1 LKREGRTGANL
12 SVRNIMSTLEAS
24 SAAAPLPRRPDP
36 ARVQR
41 IADDAGALAA
51 AHALAAQFA
60 TGAAERDRK
69 RLLPWA
75 ELDLWS
81 ESGLGGITVP
91 REYGGADVSYATL
104 AEVFVIL
111 CAADPALGQ
120 IPQNHFG
127 VLGVLR
133 EIGTPDQKARLYG
146 EVLAGQRLGNAGP
159 ERRSASVKTIL
170 QGTTRLTRTP
180 GGLRLDGQRFYSTG
194 ALFAH
199 RVPARAT
206 DDDGRAVQVWVPR
219 DAPGLT
225 VVDDWRSF
233 GQRTTASGTV
243 TFEQVPVDPQDVL
256 PIWQLAERPGL
267 FGPTSQLIQA
277 AIDQGIAQA
286 AVEDTLSFVRERAR
300 PWVDSGLEHATD
312 DPYIIAD
319 VGRLQID
326 LHAAHEVLQEA
337 GRTLDAIAAARTI
350 DAEASAR
357 ASVAVAEAKIL
368 TTRIALEAS
377 EKLFE
382 LAGSASTRAAHNLDR
397 HWRNARTHTLHDPVR
412 WKLHLLGNYH
422 LNHVLP
428 ARHSWN

>member
-1 LKREGRTGANL
+1 
-12 SVRNIMSTLEAS
+12 MSTREPSLNT
-24 SAAAPLPRRPDP
+24 PRLPRRPDP
-36 ARVQR
+36 ERVRR
-41 IADDAGALAA
+41 ISNDAEALAA
-51 AHALAAQFA
+51 ARTLAANFA
-60 TGAAERDRK
+60 TDAAQRDRE
-69 RLLPWA
+69 RQLPWA

-81 ESGLGGITVP
+81 ESGLGAITVP
-91 REYGGADVSYATL
+91 REYGGADVSFETL

-127 VLGVLR
+127 VLGLLR
-133 EIGTPDQKARLYG
+133 EIGAPEQKARLYG
-146 EVLAGQRLGNAGP
+146 EVLAGARLGNAGP
-159 ERRSASVKTIL
+159 ERRSAKAATIL
-170 QGTTRLTRTP
+170 QGTTRLSATAD
-180 GGLRLDGQRFYSTG
+180 GLRLNGQRFYSTG

-199 RVPARAT
+199 RVPARAI
-206 DDDGRAVQVWVPR
+206 DDEGHAVQVWVPR
-219 DAPGLT
+219 DAAGLT
-225 VVDDWRSF
+225 VIDDWSSF

-243 TFEQVPVDPQDVL
+243 TFDNVRIDPQDVL
-256 PIWQLAERPGL
+256 PIWQLADRPGL
-267 FGPTSQLIQA
+267 FGPTSQIIQA
-277 AIDQGIAQA
+277 AIDQGIAEA
-286 AVEDTLSFVRERAR
+286 AVADALVFVRERAR
-300 PWVDSGLEHATD
+300 PWIDSGLEHATD

-326 LHAAHEVLQEA
+326 LHAAHEVLLEA
-337 GRTLDAIAAARTI
+337 GRTLDALAKQPV

-357 ASVAVAEAKIL
+357 ASVAAAEAKVV

-422 LNHVLP
+422 LNRVLP

>member
-1 LKREGRTGANL
+1 
-12 SVRNIMSTLEAS
+12 MSTFQSHAV
-24 SAAAPLPRRPDP
+24 AQLPRRPDP
-36 ARVQR
+36 ARVKR
-41 IADDAGALAA
+41 IKDDSEALDAARTLAA
-51 AHALAAQFA
+51 DFAA
-60 TGAAERDRK
+60 GAAERDRD
-69 RLLPWA
+69 RILPWA
-75 ELDLWS
+75 ELDRWS

-91 REYGGADVSYATL
+91 AEYGGADVSFATL

-133 EIGTPDQKARLYG
+133 EIGTPAQKARLYG

-159 ERRSASVKTIL
+159 ERRSASSATIL
-170 QGTTRLTRTP
+170 QGTTRLRATQD
-180 GGLRLDGQRFYSTG
+180 GLRLDGKRFYSTG

-206 DDDGRAVQVWVPR
+206 DDEGRAVQVWVPR
-219 DAPGLT
+219 DAAGLS
-225 VVDDWRSF
+225 VIDDWNSF

-243 TFEQVPVDPQDVL
+243 IFDQVSVDADDVL
-256 PIWQLAERPGL
+256 PIWQLGDRPGL

-277 AIDQGIAQA
+277 AIDQGIAEA
-286 AVEDTLSFVRERAR
+286 AVADAIHFVRERSR
-300 PWVDSGLEHATD
+300 PWIDSGLERAVD

-326 LHAAHEVLQEA
+326 LHAAHEVLIEA
-337 GRTLDAIAAARTI
+337 GHTLDAIASQPVDAA
-350 DAEASAR
+350 ASAR
-357 ASVAVAEAKIL
+357 ASVAVAQAKVL

-382 LAGSASTRAAHNLDR
+382 LAGSASTRAAHSLDR

-412 WKLHLLGNYH
+412 WKLHLVGNYF
-422 LNHVLP
+422 LNDVLP
-428 ARHSWN
+428 VRHSWN

>member
-1 LKREGRTGANL
+1 MPTPKF
-12 SVRNIMSTLEAS
+12 STTVP
-24 SAAAPLPRRPDP
+24 PLPRRPDP
-36 ARVQR
+36 SKARR
-41 IADDAGALAA
+41 IAEDAEALATA
-51 AHALAAQFA
+51 QTLAATFA
-60 TGAAERDRK
+60 AGAAERDRK

-81 ESGLGGITVP
+81 ASGLGAITIP
-91 REYGGADVSYATL
+91 REYGGADVSFATL

-133 EIGTPDQKARLYG
+133 EVGTPEQKARLYG

-159 ERRSASVKTIL
+159 ERRSADAATIL
-170 QGTTRLTRTP
+170 QGTTRLSTTRD
-180 GGLRLDGQRFYSTG
+180 GFRLNGQRFYSTG

-199 RVPARAT
+199 RVPTRAI
-206 DDDGRAVQVWVPR
+206 DDEGRAVQAWVPR
-219 DAPGLT
+219 EAVGLT
-225 VVDDWRSF
+225 VIDDWNSF

-243 TFEQVPVDPQDVL
+243 TFEEVLVDAEDIL
-256 PIWQLAERPGL
+256 PIWQLADRPGL

-277 AIDQGIAQA
+277 AIDQGIAEA
-286 AVEDTLSFVRERAR
+286 AIADALVFVRERAR

-326 LHAAHEVLQEA
+326 LHAAHEVLLEA
-337 GRTLDAIAAARTI
+337 ARTLDALAAHPV

-357 ASVAVAEAKIL
+357 ASVAVAEAKVL

-382 LAGSASTRAAHNLDR
+382 LAGTSATREAHNLDR

-412 WKLHLLGNYH
+412 WKLHLLGNYY

>member
-1 LKREGRTGANL
+1 MQTSETPH
-12 SVRNIMSTLEAS
+12 
-24 SAAAPLPRRPDP
+24 AAPRLPQTPDP
-36 ARVQR
+36 ARVKR
-41 IADDAGALAA
+41 IASDAEALAA
-51 AHALAAQFA
+51 ARVLAEAVA
-60 TGAAERDRK
+60 PGASQRDRE
-69 RLLPWA
+69 RILPWEA
-75 ELDLWS
+75 LDLWS
-81 ESGLGGITVP
+81 ESGLGAMTVP

-111 CAADPALGQ
+111 CAADPAFGQ

-133 EIGTPDQKARLYG
+133 EVGSPAQKQRFYG
-146 EVLAGQRLGNAGP
+146 EVLAGRRLGNAGP
-159 ERRSASVKTIL
+159 ERRSASSATIL
-170 QGTTRLTRTP
+170 QGTTRLAATAD
-180 GGLRLDGQRFYSTG
+180 GLRLSGERFYSTG

-199 RVPARAT
+199 RVPARAV
-206 DDDGRAVQVWVPR
+206 DDKGRAVQVWVPR
-219 DAPGLT
+219 DAHGLT
-225 VVDDWRSF
+225 VVDDWSSF

-243 TFEQVPVDPQDVL
+243 RFDNVHVDPEDVL
-256 PIWQLAERPGL
+256 PIWQLAGHPGL
-267 FGPTSQLIQA
+267 YGPTSQLIQA
-277 AIDQGIAQA
+277 AIDQGIAEA
-286 AVEDTLSFVRERAR
+286 AVAEAMRFVREHAR
-300 PWVDSGLEHATD
+300 PWIDSGVTQAAD

-326 LHAAHEVLQEA
+326 LHAAHEVLLEA
-337 GRTLDAIAAARTI
+337 GHTLDALAAPPV